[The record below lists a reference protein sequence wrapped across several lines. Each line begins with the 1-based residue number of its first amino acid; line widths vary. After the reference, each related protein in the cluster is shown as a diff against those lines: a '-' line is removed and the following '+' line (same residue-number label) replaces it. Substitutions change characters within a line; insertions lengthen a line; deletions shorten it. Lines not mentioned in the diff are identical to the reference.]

1 MSTGSDDTP
10 GMIEVEVAYATPAKQ
25 ALLKV
30 SVRDGST
37 LEEAIELSGIS
48 GEFPG
53 MTVDPAGV
61 GIFGRKVPMGQALK
75 AGDRVEIYRALI
87 ADPKEARRRRAE
99 LEKESGS
106 KP

>member
-1 MSTGSDDTP
+1 MSTGGDHKHLID
-10 GMIEVEVAYATPAKQ
+10 VEVAYATPEKQ

-30 SVRDGST
+30 QVPEGST

-53 MTVDPAGV
+53 MGVDPAGV
-61 GIFGRKVPMGQALK
+61 GIFGRKASLGQALK
-75 AGDRVEIYRALI
+75 AGDRVEIYRPLI

-99 LEKESGS
+99 LEKQSGS